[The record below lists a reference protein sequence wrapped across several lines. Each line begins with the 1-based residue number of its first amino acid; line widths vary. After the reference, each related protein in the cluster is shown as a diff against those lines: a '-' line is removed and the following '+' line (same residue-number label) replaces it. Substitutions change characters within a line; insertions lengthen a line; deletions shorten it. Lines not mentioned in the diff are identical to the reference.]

1 MGSGITKELGKL
13 PLETL
18 CDHDGGIN
26 CIGASDDESLLV
38 TGSEDKTARVWA
50 IGGKETECIGII
62 KGHTSYITCVTVHDT
77 FAITG
82 SADNTLRKWDI
93 IDCDCLYTYE
103 GHESRITRV
112 LCTGEYLVS
121 TSQDHTARAWYF
133 DEDDLEEHTSKS
145 VCIKI
150 FEGHTAGIYCQVIIP
165 GVLDTEMGS
174 GDVIITG
181 SLDCTA
187 RSWSFTTGKCLKKFE
202 GHTECVSCMATD
214 VTGKVL
220 YTGGA
225 DKTLRSWDVA
235 TAVCYRVFK
244 GHLGQ
249 IVCMVVLK
257 QLVYSGDGVG
267 EVKCWDAGSP
277 ETVTIKTKATE
288 VGPMT
293 TFYGHKNTV
302 NAIKFHRGLLYTA
315 SSDNYIRAFDAKT
328 SEPRAIYEGHKIGV
342 NCIIIC
348 ASKLYSGSTDTT
360 LIVWGLSKLGNENEE
375 EASDDDDGDND
386 SSSSGDSSSSDDSSS
401 SGKKGVKHIV

>member
-93 IDCDCLYTYE
+93 IDC
-103 GHESRITRV
+103 HESRITRV

-150 FEGHTAGIYCQVIIP
+150 FE
-165 GVLDTEMGS
+165 
-174 GDVIITG
+174 
-181 SLDCTA
+181 
-187 RSWSFTTGKCLKKFE
+187 KFE